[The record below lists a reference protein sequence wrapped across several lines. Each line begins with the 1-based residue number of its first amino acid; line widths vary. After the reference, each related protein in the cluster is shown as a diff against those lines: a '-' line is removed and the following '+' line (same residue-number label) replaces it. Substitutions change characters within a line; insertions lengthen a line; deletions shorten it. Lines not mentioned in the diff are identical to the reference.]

1 MASWRFDM
9 KTNVIRFTFAPS
21 TDLAEVEA
29 TLQLA
34 ILASEGLCGE
44 ARVRLEVSYFVDSP
58 RSVILIDGG
67 TPAGGAVI
75 RIFAALV
82 MREFGADVFRV
93 ERVNQIP
100 ASSPARAG
108 TQA

>member
-1 MASWRFDM
+1 M
-9 KTNVIRFTFAPS
+9 KTNVIRFTFAPYA
-21 TDLAEVEA
+21 DLVEVEA

-75 RIFAALV
+75 RIFTALV
-82 MREFGADVFRV
+82 MREFGADVFHV
-93 ERVNQIP
+93 ERVEQNA
-100 ASSPARAG
+100 ASSTPAAG
-108 TQA
+108 DQA